1 MVTSD
6 ITAVII
12 DDEPLAIEG
21 LKLRLENIEGIRVIG
36 EGTDGD
42 EAIAL
47 CQRLQPDVL
56 FIDLRLP
63 GLNGLEVVQILQSDI
78 MPLVVF
84 VSAYSEYA
92 LDAFELNAIDY
103 IMKPANLGRLQKTI
117 ERIRER
123 LTPQQRDLEKFRL
136 LKALGET
143 SGLAI
148 AELEEWLEKSQAP
161 LPSPYQRELVIKN
174 SDNEK
179 VFVPV
184 KDICWIDAAG
194 DYMCI
199 HTDAE
204 NYIVRITMKKL
215 QTILDESIFQRIHKS
230 TLVNI
235 HSVKSIQSL
244 RNNES
249 LLDMGNDI
257 KLKVSRN
264 YSDAVKAILSNRGSE
279 HTLS

>member
-1 MVTSD
+1 MTDKRISV
-6 ITAVII
+6 VIV

-21 LKLRLENIEGIRVIG
+21 LRLRLQNIPDIDIVG
-36 EGTDGD
+36 EAEDGD
-42 EAIAL
+42 QAIKL
-47 CQRLQPDVL
+47 CQSLQPDLL
-56 FIDLRLP
+56 FLDLQLP
-63 GLNGLEVVQILQSDI
+63 GLNGLEVVQVLQADV

-103 IMKPANLGRLQKTI
+103 IMKPANLGRLQNTM
-117 ERIRER
+117 ERVRER
-123 LTPQQRDLEKFRL
+123 LTPQHRDQEKYRL
-136 LKALGET
+136 LKALGES

-148 AELEEWLEKSQAP
+148 SELEAWLTKPQQA
-161 LPSPYQRELVIKN
+161 LPSNFRHELVIKN

-179 VFVPV
+179 VFVSV
-184 KDICWIDAAG
+184 KDIHWIDAAG

-204 NYIVRITMKKL
+204 NFIVRITMKRL
-215 QTILDESIFQRIHKS
+215 EQELDDKMFCRIHKS

-235 HSVKSIQSL
+235 NSVKSIQSL

-249 LLDMGNDI
+249 LLDLGDEI

-264 YSDAVKAILSNRGSE
+264 YNEAVARIVASRKG
-279 HTLS
+279 

>member
-1 MVTSD
+1 MQTISV
-6 ITAVII
+6 VIV
-12 DDEPLAIEG
+12 DDEPLAVEG
-21 LKLRLENIEGIRVIG
+21 LKLRLDTIEGVEVVG
-36 EGTDGD
+36 EGKDGD
-42 EAIAL
+42 DAIRL
-47 CQRLQPDVL
+47 CQALQPDLL

-63 GLNGLEVVQILQSDI
+63 GLNGLEVVQLIQADL

-103 IMKPANLGRLQKTI
+103 ILKPANVGRLQKTI
-117 ERIRER
+117 ERARER
-123 LTPQQRDLEKFRL
+123 LEPQQRGQDKFRL
-136 LKALGET
+136 LKALGEV

-148 AELEEWLEKSQAP
+148 SELEDWLENTDQQ
-161 LPSPYQRELVIKN
+161 LPSKYRQQLVIKN

-179 VFVPV
+179 EFVAV
-184 KDICWIDAAG
+184 RNIRWIDAAG

-199 HTDAE
+199 HTDQQ

-215 QTILDESIFQRIHKS
+215 ESELDSAQFKRIHKS

-235 HSVKSIQSL
+235 NCVKSIQTL

-249 LLDMGNDI
+249 MLDLGNDI
-257 KLKVSRN
+257 KLKVSRH
-264 YSDAVKAILSNRGSE
+264 YSDAVKAIIDARVS
-279 HTLS
+279 

>member
-1 MVTSD
+1 MTEAKISV
-6 ITAVII
+6 VIV
-12 DDEPLAIEG
+12 DDEPLAVEG
-21 LKLRLENIEGIRVIG
+21 LRLRLENIDDVNVIG
-36 EGTDGD
+36 EGSDGD
-42 EAIAL
+42 QAIKL
-47 CQRLQPDVL
+47 CHELQPDVL

-63 GLNGLEVVQILQSDI
+63 GLNGLEVVQVLQADI

-84 VSAYSEYA
+84 VSGYSEYA
-92 LDAFELNAIDY
+92 LEAFELNAIDY
-103 IMKPANLGRLQKTI
+103 ILKPVNLGRLHKTM

-123 LTPQQRDLEKFRL
+123 LTPQQVNSEKFRL
-136 LKALGET
+136 LKALGAT

-148 AELEEWLEKSQAP
+148 SELEEWLESADQP
-161 LPSPYQRELVIKN
+161 LPTTHRHELVIKN
-174 SDNEK
+174 SHNER

-184 KDICWIDAAG
+184 KEIRWIDAAG

-199 HTDAE
+199 HTQTE

-215 QTILDESIFQRIHKS
+215 ESELDDKMFCRIHKS

-235 HSVKSIQSL
+235 HSVKSIQTL

-249 LLDMGNDI
+249 SLDLGDHV

-264 YSDAVKAILSNRGSE
+264 YNDVVTQIIKTRQQ
-279 HTLS
+279 